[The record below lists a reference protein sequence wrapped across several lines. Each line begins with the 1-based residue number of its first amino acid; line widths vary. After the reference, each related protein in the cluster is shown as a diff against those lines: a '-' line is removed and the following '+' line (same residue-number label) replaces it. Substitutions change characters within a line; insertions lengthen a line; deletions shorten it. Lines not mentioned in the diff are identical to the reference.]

1 MRALSICKYRGFFSW
16 NRKTLFD
23 CLLQAV
29 AYRQMS
35 LLLRRPPGREAYPG
49 DVFYLHSRLLE
60 RAAKMN
66 DDNKGGSLTALPVIE
81 TQVIEL
87 HFFFPPFSICF
98 KSICCESFWG
108 KKKEKLKGKKT
119 AQPIWQRGLLLLKS
133 NVQAVN
139 FFNLGYVVFV
149 SSIGSCLP

>member
-1 MRALSICKYRGFFSW
+1 
-16 NRKTLFD
+16 
-23 CLLQAV
+23 
-29 AYRQMS
+29 MS

-87 HFFFPPFSICF
+87 HFFSLPFSICF

-108 KKKEKLKGKKT
+108 KKKEKLKGKKNST
-119 AQPIWQRGLLLLKS
+119 TYMAARASVIKKQCP
-133 NVQAVN
+133 
-139 FFNLGYVVFV
+139 
-149 SSIGSCLP
+149 SCQLF